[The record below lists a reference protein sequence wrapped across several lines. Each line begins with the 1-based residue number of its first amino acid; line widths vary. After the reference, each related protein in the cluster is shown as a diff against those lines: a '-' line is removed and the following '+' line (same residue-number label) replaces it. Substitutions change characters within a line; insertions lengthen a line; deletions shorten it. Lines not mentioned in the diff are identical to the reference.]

1 LAPARSDG
9 SLVDVILL
17 RTVTLEHWGEALP
30 PLAQWFE
37 AYMVQGKVRNG
48 RGEGTETSGT
58 SGMSGAAAP
67 APATAW
73 MWPRIKCS
81 RLHRTADD
89 VREDVDFVL
98 QTFSKREWRVAR
110 SEVRVVAVDV
120 CPDRYVSTVV
130 AVLQRPPVTV
140 KGMSGLRPSPLPR
153 SMWVVES
160 ELATSAAMGH
170 PATNGVCGVRV
181 CRRALNIW
189 DTMVPLRYAFAT
201 TAPPLVLYHGTS
213 DTAAAGIVRDGLK
226 VSPESGVAMAGP
238 GVYLARWDKASD
250 FARRDA
256 DGNLRPVPGVVLR
269 VVLAMPP
276 GALYTLQA
284 TDICSCACARPYV
297 DHGGR
302 CPGAAGAVVVA
313 VPDGAVGATRRA
325 EWCVRDPRYLAV
337 LTATTS
343 LEDVC

>member
-1 LAPARSDG
+1 
-9 SLVDVILL
+9 
-17 RTVTLEHWGEALP
+17 
-30 PLAQWFE
+30 
-37 AYMVQGKVRNG
+37 MVQGKL
-48 RGEGTETSGT
+48 RGGG
-58 SGMSGAAAP
+58 GGAGGAGGAAAP
-67 APATAW
+67 VTAW
-73 MWPRIKCS
+73 MWPRIKCA

-89 VREDVDFVL
+89 VHEDVNFVL
-98 QTFSKREWRVAR
+98 QTFAKREWRVAR
-110 SEVRVVAVDV
+110 GEMRVVAVDM

-130 AVLQRPPVTV
+130 AVLERPPELVRGVT
-140 KGMSGLRPSPLPR
+140 GLRPSALPR

-170 PATNGVCGVRV
+170 PATNGVCGLRV
-181 CRRALNIW
+181 CRRALGIW
-189 DTMVPLRYAFAT
+189 DTVVPLRYAFAT

-213 DTAAAGIVRDGLK
+213 DTAAADIVRDGLK

-256 DGNLRPVPGVVLR
+256 DGNLRTVPGVVLR
-269 VVLAMPP
+269 VVLAVPP

-302 CPGAAGAVVVA
+302 CPAAAGAVVVA

-337 LTATTS
+337 LTATT
-343 LEDVC
+343 LPPDVC